1 MVAMRPGD
9 AIATL
14 LPSKQS
20 GFVDP
25 YLISVAQGEAKMELK
40 LIVLA
45 GAKQGTEIPLKK
57 DKFFIGRAKECNLR
71 AGSEAISRRHCA
83 ITRSDGH
90 WMVRDLGSR
99 NGTHVNEIRIDKE
112 VPLKVGD
119 ELRVGPLKFRVSSA
133 SVEQKIPI
141 PPLAPP
147 AETKQRK
154 QPPVKDA
161 AEAAQRTATKSD
173 SHTSEDDISN
183 WLLGIVDPAAEETMK
198 ETRTISLQETK
209 TLNRLG
215 QEVDAATAEQPTPAD
230 SSEEPMEADS
240 ESNGAAEKAEEKSG
254 SWGFF
259 KRGKGTGKKKP
270 GKLPPR
276 SDQQTKDSREA
287 AADILREMT
296 RRR

>member
-1 MVAMRPGD
+1 
-9 AIATL
+9 
-14 LPSKQS
+14 
-20 GFVDP
+20 
-25 YLISVAQGEAKMELK
+25 MELK

-83 ITRSDGH
+83 ITRSDGK

-99 NGTHVNEIRIDKE
+99 NGTHVNDVRIEQE
-112 VPLKVGD
+112 VPLTVGD
-119 ELRVGPLKFRVSSA
+119 ELRVGPLKFRVDSA
-133 SVEQKIPI
+133 GVKAAAPI

-147 AETKQRK
+147 AEVKQRK
-154 QPPVKDA
+154 QPPVKDVA
-161 AEAAQRTATKSD
+161 DAAQRTIGKSEGA
-173 SHTSEDDISN
+173 TSEEDISN
-183 WLLGIVDPAAEETMK
+183 WLLGIVETNTDDTLK
-198 ETRTISLQETK
+198 ETRTISMQETK

-215 QEVDAATAEQPTPAD
+215 NPVEGPAETTASDTADSAEAEEPAD
-230 SSEEPMEADS
+230 TEE
-240 ESNGAAEKAEEKSG
+240 NGAAEEKADEKSG
-254 SWGFF
+254 RWGFL
-259 KRGKGTGKKKP
+259 KLGKGAAQKKP

-276 SDQQTKDSREA
+276 TDQQSKDSREA